1 MNIYY
6 YDNETGEYLSTGE
19 CEADPQETKDKG
31 YFVPLV
37 PAYATL
43 LPPGEYE
50 DDEVAVFQDNSWVIK
65 TDYRN
70 YMLVDDNLTVSS
82 ITTIDKPE
90 SGYVVNEATAQEITE
105 YPDKFHNYEIGFPNS
120 SSRQSLTNKYDYYMK
135 VISNKDRTIRK
146 RLKDFNKKKR
156 SIDKIGHKSIIKTK
170 TGIYMLLKY
179 EDRSFY
185 MLLNIK
191 DYSLYRDHKANS
203 VQDVY
208 KNYTGRDLSDDII
221 GYLEYTEYD
230 MYKLDSLGRYVLCNE
245 LIADTGVCF
254 ACL

>member
-1 MNIYY
+1 MKAKYIVN
-6 YDNETGEYLSTGE
+6 N
-19 CEADPQETKDKG
+19 
-31 YFVPLV
+31 
-37 PAYATL
+37 
-43 LPPGEYE
+43 
-50 DDEVAVFQDNSWVIK
+50 
-65 TDYRN
+65 YRISEFN
-70 YMLVDDNLTVSS
+70 YGDIIALKNH
-82 ITTIDKPE
+82 
-90 SGYVVNEATAQEITE
+90 SGYKRVMVCQDICYYTRERCTTFLDLGRGITE